1 MKVASWI
8 IGILAY
14 LAIPV
19 MLMFWKFSDDGMGV
33 TGLFEY
39 LIVGAVFWLIL
50 GFISHILIA
59 KYRIHTA
66 GRRFGM

>member
-33 TGLFEY
+33 T
-39 LIVGAVFWLIL
+39 
-50 GFISHILIA
+50 
-59 KYRIHTA
+59 
-66 GRRFGM
+66 